1 MVTFSS
7 VDISARSFA
16 ALSGGVNVR
25 SVHGQAC
32 AAPAADE
39 ADASARTVAEYI
51 IFITEGKLPINGHL
65 KFRIGY
71 RY

>member
-32 AAPAADE
+32 AAPAAD
-39 ADASARTVAEYI
+39 ASASTVAEYI